1 MTPNIDFYNRKINYL
16 RVSITDRCNQRC
28 FYCMP
33 GNGVAPFKHSQ
44 ILSYEEI
51 IQVIKTAVQ
60 AGIIKIRLTG
70 GEPLV
75 RKNICYLVSQIVS
88 IPGIVDVGLTTNGV
102 RLKEMAEPLF
112 EAGLRR
118 LNISLDT
125 LNPIKFFNI
134 TGKYHFHEVW
144 EGIETVLDLAFD
156 PIKINM
162 VVIRGVNDDELE
174 NFARISIQTPLH
186 VRFIEYMPVGADSLW
201 CPEKTVCAD
210 DILSRLQKIGP
221 LIPVEGNH
229 LDGPSLRYRFE
240 SARGEIGIISAIS
253 NHFCHKCNRLRL
265 TADGKLKPCLF
276 SDEEIDIKTALRR
289 GASQKK
295 LLKIIENAIAK
306 KPVGHDMN
314 SWRAIRCHRYM
325 SKIGG

>member
-1 MTPNIDFYNRKINYL
+1 
-16 RVSITDRCNQRC
+16 
-28 FYCMP
+28 MP
-33 GNGVAPFKHSQ
+33 GNGVTPFKHSQ

-51 IQVIKTAVQ
+51 IRVIKTAVQ

-75 RKNICYLVSQIVS
+75 RKNIGYLVSQIVS

-102 RLKEMAEPLF
+102 RLKEMAKPLF
-112 EAGLRR
+112 EDGLRR

-125 LNPIKFFNI
+125 LNPIRFFNI

-144 EGIETVLDLAFD
+144 EGIETVMDLAFD
-156 PIKINM
+156 PVKINM

-174 NFARISIQTPLH
+174 NFAKLSIHTPLH
-186 VRFIEYMPVGADSLW
+186 VRFIEYMPVGAGSLW
-201 CPEKTVCAD
+201 CPEKTVCGD
-210 DILSRLQKIGP
+210 EILTRLGKMGR
-221 LIPVEGNH
+221 LIPVPVNH
-229 LDGPSLRYRFE
+229 LDGPALRYRFE
-240 SARGEIGIISAIS
+240 FSRGEIGIISAVG

-276 SDEEIDIKTALRR
+276 SDEEIDIKTPLRR
-289 GASQKK
+289 GVSQKK

-306 KPVGHDMN
+306 KPVGHDMG
-314 SWRAIRCHRYM
+314 SRQTIRCHRHM